1 MRLFTRFAQITLF
14 AAITFI
20 ATETKAQDIHFS
32 QYYTHASTLNPSLV
46 GNYDGSFRLA
56 AIYRNQWSSAVG
68 GKYGFNTIGAD
79 VDFCLLEGYLRTD
92 KLAIGVGF
100 FNDRSGQ
107 AGLSILNANLSVAYH
122 KGFGKLGQHRL
133 SLGLQGAFLQKRVE
147 DPLFGDQFRGHNQT
161 INLSSEEVFSRG
173 FYRFDFNAG
182 LYWRSN
188 FKDKVKMGIG
198 FGAFHLIE
206 PKQNTVT
213 SASTGGLDNT
223 SVLPRKFNGDFN
235 LEAFIGKKKKVSI
248 SPEILVMYQ
257 EPFMEILPGLS
268 ASYYFNTGF
277 RNNNSISVGCRYR
290 YAGISSGTSDA
301 VIPMANV
308 EFRNVRL
315 GFAYDVNISDLKK
328 TTTNRGAFEISLVYV
343 GETIKSFK
351 ANKSLPSRR
360 F

>member
-1 MRLFTRFAQITLF
+1 MRLFTQSIKFLSI
-14 AAITFI
+14 AAVLFI
-20 ATETKAQDIHFS
+20 ATQATAQDLHFS
-32 QYYTHASTLNPSLV
+32 QYYTHASTLNPALV
-46 GNYDGSFRLA
+46 GNYDGSYRLA
-56 AIYRNQWSSAVG
+56 AIYRNQWSNAVG
-68 GKYGFNTIGAD
+68 GKYGFQTIGAD

-100 FNDRSGQ
+100 FNDRSGT

-133 SLGLQGAFLQKRVE
+133 SLGLQGAFIQKRVE
-147 DPLFGDQFRGHNQT
+147 DPVFADQFLGHNQT
-161 INLSSEEVFSRG
+161 PLNASAENFNRG

-188 FKDKVKMGIG
+188 FKDRIKLGIG
-198 FGAFHLIE
+198 FGAYHLIE
-206 PKQNTVT
+206 PKQSTVT
-213 SASTGGLDNT
+213 SQTTGGLDNT
-223 SVLPRKFNGDFN
+223 SVLPRKFNGDLN

-257 EPFMEILPGLS
+257 QPFMEILPGLS

-277 RNNNSISVGCRYR
+277 RNNNSVSIGCRYR
-290 YAGISSGTSDA
+290 YSGISSGTSDA

-315 GFAYDVNISDLKK
+315 GFAYDVNISDLR
-328 TTTNRGAFEISLVYV
+328 TSSQNRGAFEISLVYV

>member
-1 MRLFTRFAQITLF
+1 MRLFTQLAPSVLF
-14 AAITFI
+14 LAVTFTAI
-20 ATETKAQDIHFS
+20 ETNAQDLHFS
-32 QYYTHASTLNPSLV
+32 QYYTQASTLNPSLV
-46 GNYDGSFRLA
+46 GNYDGSYRLA
-56 AIYRNQWSSAVG
+56 AIYRNQWGSALGSTAFHTV
-68 GKYGFNTIGAD
+68 GAD

-100 FNDRSGQ
+100 FNDRSGS
-107 AGLSILNANLSVAYH
+107 AGLSILNANLTVAYH

-133 SLGLQGAFLQKRVE
+133 SLGLQGAFIQKRVE
-147 DPLFGDQFRGHNQT
+147 DPLFADQFLGHNQT
-161 INLSSEEVFSRG
+161 PLNASAESFNRG

-188 FKDKVKMGIG
+188 IKDKVKLGVG
-198 FGAFHLIE
+198 FGAYHLIE
-206 PKQNTVT
+206 PKQSTVT
-213 SASTGGLDNT
+213 SQTTGGLDNT
-223 SVLPRKFNGDFN
+223 SVLPRKFAGDFN
-235 LEAFIGKKKKVSI
+235 LEAFIGKKKKASI

-268 ASYYFNTGF
+268 FSYYFNTGF

-290 YAGISSGTSDA
+290 YAGVKSGTSDA

-328 TTTNRGAFEISLVYV
+328 STTNRGAFEISLVYV